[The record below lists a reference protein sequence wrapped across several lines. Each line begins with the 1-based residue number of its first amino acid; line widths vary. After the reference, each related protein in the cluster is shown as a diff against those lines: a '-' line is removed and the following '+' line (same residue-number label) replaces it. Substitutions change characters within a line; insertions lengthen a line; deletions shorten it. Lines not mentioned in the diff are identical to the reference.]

1 MPIMKYADSD
11 ARTPGQFLSDLLEQR
26 GWSKRVLAAVLSVE
40 ETRIYRLASDDRPI
54 TAEMALAL
62 EDVFGVY
69 AEQFLELQRRY
80 DLEKARIA
88 ARPDPN
94 RRTRAHLYGGLPV
107 PEMIKRG
114 WLDASDVRDVPAVET
129 ALMKFSMLHR

>member
-1 MPIMKYADSD
+1 M
-11 ARTPGQFLSDLLEQR
+11 
-26 GWSKRVLAAVLSVE
+26 AAVLSVE

-94 RRTRAHLYGGLPV
+94 RRTRAHLYGGCPSR
-107 PEMIKRG
+107 K
-114 WLDASDVRDVPAVET
+114 
-129 ALMKFSMLHR
+129 